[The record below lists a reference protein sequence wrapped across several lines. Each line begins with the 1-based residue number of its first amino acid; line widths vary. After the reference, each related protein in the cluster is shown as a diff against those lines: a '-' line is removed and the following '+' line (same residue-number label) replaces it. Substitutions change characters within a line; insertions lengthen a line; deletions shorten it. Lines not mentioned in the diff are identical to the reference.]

1 MRLILALCSLLILA
15 APARAEDSSIPA
27 ADRAQIRAVIEQQ
40 IAAFAKDDAAAAF
53 AFASPAIQQQFG
65 TPDIFMQMVRSGYA
79 AVYRPRSVSFSETRL
94 VEGVTVQQVDVIGP
108 DGVGAHTFYLMERE
122 ADGSWRINGVTMTR
136 GSEEET

>member
-1 MRLILALCSLLILA
+1 MRLILVLCSLLLLA
-15 APARAEDSSIPA
+15 APARAEDAVSV

-40 IAAFAKDDAAAAF
+40 IQAFAKDDATAAF
-53 AFASPAIQQQFG
+53 AFASPAIRQQFG
-65 TPDIFMQMVRSGYA
+65 TPDIFMEMVRSGYA
-79 AVYRPRSVSFSETRL
+79 AVYRPRSLSFGETRL

-108 DGVGAHTFYLMERE
+108 DGVGAHAFYLMERE